1 MLYTVNLDENG
12 YILSISNTEYDSV
25 ELDLDTMELEYL
37 NAYKLTG
44 SGAVLD
50 EVKKALII
58 AEEEAQEKAQRIA
71 ELWEELHSTDED
83 LFSFVEDLFSL
94 KNPLTFITDL
104 ISLMTK
110 YAKLVADRQAIRKQ
124 IGELLK

>member
-1 MLYTVNLDENG
+1 MLYTVNKDENNF
-12 YILSISNTEYDSV
+12 ILSVSHTANDDT
-25 ELDLDTMELEYL
+25 ELDLDKMDLKYL
-37 NAYKLTG
+37 NAYKMTE

-58 AEEEAQEKAQRIA
+58 ADEEAQEKAQHIM

-83 LFSFVEDLFSL
+83 LFSFVEDIFTL

-110 YAKLVADRQAIRKQ
+110 YATLVAQRQAIRKE
-124 IGELLK
+124 IGDLQK